1 MTRLS
6 LVMCIFDLL
15 FAFIVL
21 VSTSPSSVA
30 LLVPTIPVPFKS
42 VKGNALYPG
51 IVLGIALVIG
61 LSTGFA
67 ALSVISPSSNPGI

>member
-6 LVMCIFDLL
+6 LVIYIFDFL
-15 FAFIVL
+15 FVLIVL
-21 VSTSPSSVA
+21 VSTSPSNFA
-30 LLVPTIPVPFKS
+30 LFVPTTPVPFKS

-67 ALSVISPSSNPGI
+67 LLSVISPSSKPGI

>member
-6 LVMCIFDLL
+6 LVIYIFDFL
-15 FAFIVL
+15 FALMVV
-21 VSTSPSSVA
+21 VSISPSNFA
-30 LLVPTIPVPFKS
+30 LFVPFVP

-67 ALSVISPSSNPGI
+67 LLSVISPSSKPGI